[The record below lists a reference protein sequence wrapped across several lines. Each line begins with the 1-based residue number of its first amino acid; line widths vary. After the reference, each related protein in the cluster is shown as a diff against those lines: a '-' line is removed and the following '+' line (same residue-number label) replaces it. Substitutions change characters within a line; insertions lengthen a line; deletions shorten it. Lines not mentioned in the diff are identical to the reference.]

1 MKKYYVLR
9 KINPEAKYEIDKYL
23 FDKYLYIHDRLS
35 MRGAEYKIGS
45 AILFNS
51 KEKAEQYKATH
62 INAKDYEVY
71 EVDPRRHCL
80 SETSCDDCS
89 WGGPC
94 PRHPN

>member
-9 KINPEAKYEIDKYL
+9 KFNPEAKYEVDT
-23 FDKYLYIHDRLS
+23 YLYIHGKLS
-35 MRGAEYKIGS
+35 MWGADYKIGS

-51 KEKAEQYKATH
+51 KEKAAKYKATH
-62 INAKDYEVY
+62 ISAEDYEVY
-71 EVDPRRHCL
+71 EVDPRKHCL

-89 WGGPC
+89 WDGPC

>member
-94 PRHPN
+94 PRRHI